1 MGAEDNK
8 AVSRRFITEVF
19 NDGKYEVADE
29 LLAENF
35 SAHSSG
41 NDQGRDEFKEMVR
54 AFRGAFPDYHCTID
68 DQIAEGD
75 QVATRWT
82 FHGTQTGPLM
92 GLPPTG
98 RPVEVTG
105 VAIDRVVD
113 GQLVESWL
121 ELDMNRMLQQ
131 LGAAPPP
138 PTA

>member
-8 AVSRRFITEVF
+8 ALSRQFITEVF
-19 NDGKYEVADE
+19 NNGKYGVADE

-35 SAHSSG
+35 AAHSSG
-41 NDQGRDEFKEMVR
+41 NDQGRDEFKQMIM
-54 AFRGAFPDYHCTID
+54 AFRGAFPDYNCTID
-68 DQIAEGD
+68 DQIAEDD

-92 GLPPTG
+92 GVPPTG
-98 RPVEVTG
+98 RQVEVTG
-105 VAIDRVVD
+105 VAIDRVVN

-131 LGAAPPP
+131 LGVAPLP